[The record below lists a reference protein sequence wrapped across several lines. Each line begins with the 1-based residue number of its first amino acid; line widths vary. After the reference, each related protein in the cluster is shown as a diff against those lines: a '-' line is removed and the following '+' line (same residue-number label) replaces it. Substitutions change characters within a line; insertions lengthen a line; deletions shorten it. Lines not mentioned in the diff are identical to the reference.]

1 MRRATLVAGLL
12 PLLLLS
18 VGAASDVPT
27 PAQHLRAPEHITPDT
42 RTELAARMGRHGE
55 TMSNLV
61 RAVVLFDR
69 PTIRILAG
77 RIADEE
83 VIAQAGKSVHDRRS
97 LLLPPDFPA
106 EQTRLSVAARQLAV
120 AAVEG
125 SDDRTLADRFAG
137 VTGTCVTCHSI
148 YLHGRPGAQPLV
160 PKGK

>member
-1 MRRATLVAGLL
+1 MIRATLLGGLL
-12 PLLLLS
+12 PLLLLP
-18 VGAASDVPT
+18 VGASSDVPT
-27 PAQHLRAPEHITPDT
+27 AAQRLRAPEHIPSET

-61 RAVVLFDR
+61 RAVVLLDR
-69 PTIRILAG
+69 PTIRVLAG

-83 VIAQAGKSVHDRRS
+83 VIAQTGKSLHDRRP
-97 LLLPPDFPA
+97 LPLPPEFPA

-125 SDDRTLADRFAG
+125 SDDRTLAEGFAAL
-137 VTGTCVTCHSI
+137 TSTCVTCHSI
-148 YLHGRPGAQPLV
+148 YLHGRPGPQPFG